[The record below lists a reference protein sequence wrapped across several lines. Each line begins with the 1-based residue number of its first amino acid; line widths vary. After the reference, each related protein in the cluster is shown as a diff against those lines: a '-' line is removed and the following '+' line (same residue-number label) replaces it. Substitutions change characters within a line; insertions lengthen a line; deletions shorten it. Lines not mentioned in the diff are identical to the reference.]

1 MKRYFI
7 RIDNILVVVI
17 SFAVLLS
24 SACFCYYSVASGDF
38 ISHGPKFETFDQE
51 FLFAASASR
60 LKISGPS
67 IISVISA
74 LCIKPIKE
82 IPLFPFLTSPLSQR
96 TSILRC

>member
-1 MKRYFI
+1 VKRNFI

-17 SFAVLLS
+17 SFAVLSS
-24 SACFCYYSVASGDF
+24 SACFCYYSVASADF
-38 ISHGPKFETFDQE
+38 ISHGTKIETFDQE
-51 FLFAASASR
+51 FLFATSASR

-67 IISVISA
+67 IYSLISA

-82 IPLFPFLTSPLSQR
+82 NPLFPFLTSPFNQR